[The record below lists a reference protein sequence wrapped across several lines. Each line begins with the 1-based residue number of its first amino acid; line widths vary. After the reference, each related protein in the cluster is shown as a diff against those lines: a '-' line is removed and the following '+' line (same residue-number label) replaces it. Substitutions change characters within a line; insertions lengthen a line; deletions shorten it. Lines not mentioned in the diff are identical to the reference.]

1 MNELDWETT
10 GRIASLMGSIK
21 IAHAG
26 TQSHRFDMNE
36 FEQRFRAAFGR
47 GL

>member
-1 MNELDWETT
+1 
-10 GRIASLMGSIK
+10 MGAIK

-36 FEQRFRAAFGR
+36 FKQRFRAAFGR
-47 GL
+47 DL